1 MSKLRSL
8 LVWLIF
14 VPFTFVWF
22 IPVLI
27 SALWPP
33 RKRHRMGALWNATL
47 VYLLSKIV
55 GLRYRVSG
63 LEHIENKPMVI
74 CCKHQS
80 GYETLA
86 LQRFLPDQ
94 VFVIK
99 KELLWFP
106 LFGISLYVM
115 NSIPIDR
122 HRKTAQSREKLMRAV
137 KKRKEQGFWIN
148 IFPEGTR
155 VKPGHK
161 DIIITGQRASLKPC
175 RWISCLLP
183 PIVESFGGKVSLN
196 YQERLILLLAHRF
209 LIDQESR
216 KKSCASVKRG

>member
-14 VPFTFVWF
+14 VPFTLVWF
-22 IPVLI
+22 IPILI

-33 RKRHRMGALWNATL
+33 RKRHRMGAFWNATL
-47 VYLLSKIV
+47 VYLMNKIV

-63 LEHIENKPMVI
+63 LEHIENKPMII

-99 KELLWFP
+99 KEL
-106 LFGISLYVM
+106 
-115 NSIPIDR
+115 
-122 HRKTAQSREKLMRAV
+122 
-137 KKRKEQGFWIN
+137 
-148 IFPEGTR
+148 
-155 VKPGHK
+155 
-161 DIIITGQRASLKPC
+161 
-175 RWISCLLP
+175 
-183 PIVESFGGKVSLN
+183 
-196 YQERLILLLAHRF
+196 
-209 LIDQESR
+209 
-216 KKSCASVKRG
+216 